1 MELIGSRAQTCYP
14 LLDLYFT
21 PAATGGVAR
30 FTIATDC
37 AIFSMETNHNSLPFC
52 PGGGVIQQQRSHKKR
67 LAFPIVSR
75 FLQLFSFSQTSTFV
89 HVFIAALLILSL
101 VMCYPCIYGGIEE
114 KAVSGV

>member
-1 MELIGSRAQTCYP
+1 MELIGSRAQTYYP

-52 PGGGVIQQQRSHKKR
+52 PGGCY
-67 LAFPIVSR
+67 
-75 FLQLFSFSQTSTFV
+75 ST
-89 HVFIAALLILSL
+89 AKE
-101 VMCYPCIYGGIEE
+101 P
-114 KAVSGV
+114 